1 MKTWNHL
8 SPYGTFDHPDG
19 KQTITRIDAEHC
31 VKSTKTF
38 LFWLRLR
45 NLPVYIGHPDDPRFQ
60 GQPEHMNSNIYG
72 FVRDIQANEHGL
84 WVHIAWKPSGQELI
98 DNGVYTHLSPRWQ
111 MQKGTD
117 GAYHPI
123 KLISIGLTQNPNL
136 PVNPLHKNIHSTV
149 NTFSRLQKR
158 TEKLAILQFTRKV
171 QQRMEATGESYLEA
185 WQTIYKENNPIF

>member
-19 KQTITRIDAEHC
+19 KQTITRIDAERC
-31 VKSTKTF
+31 VKSTKTL

-45 NLPVYIGHPDDPRFQ
+45 KIPVYIGHPDDPRFQ
-60 GQPEHMNSNIYG
+60 MQPEHMNPHVYG
-72 FVRDIQANEHGL
+72 YVRDTFANEHGL
-84 WVHIAWKPSGQELI
+84 WVHIVWTPSGEELI

-111 MQKGTD
+111 MQKRSD
-117 GAYHPI
+117 GSYHPI
-123 KLISIGLTQNPNL
+123 KLISVGLTQNPNL
-136 PVNPLHKNIHSTV
+136 PVDPLQKDKQPTPLSY
-149 NTFSRLQKR
+149 LQKR
-158 TEKLAILQFTRKV
+158 TEKLAILQFTQKV